1 MRRRPFLRASAGGV
15 LALTASAGIASSADP
30 VRADSF
36 EPLGRVAVDGAAEAV
51 VGDDGDTAYLAATD
65 GFATVD
71 IADPAEP
78 TVLAEERGLGDD
90 GRPMIE
96 VLDVAVDGDRLAVVG
111 PANVQSDD
119 VFHGF
124 VVYDVSDPAAPEPT
138 IDPYETGYH
147 IHNCFLE
154 GDHLFVV
161 ANSEDD
167 HALVIFDIADD
178 VAELGRWSLLER
190 EPEWAELHW
199 IARYNHDVYVQDEI
213 AYLAHWNPG
222 TYLIDVEDPTDPT
235 YVSHVRE
242 TDLDRQRE
250 RSDEDARLGLP
261 GNDHY
266 AAVDE
271 TGDLLAVGREA
282 WAVEGGEPDAPGGI
296 DLYDAS
302 DPAAP
307 ERRATIDPPRA
318 DDETHGAGRWT
329 TAHNFEL
336 RNDRLYSSWYRGG
349 VRIHDVSDPADPVE
363 VAAWS
368 DRKETAFWT
377 TRVAEPGETFV
388 ASSTGLLPNADLEG
402 ALYTFPVE
410 DDRGDAG
417 EDGADSIPGFTAVG
431 ALGAGALALEAVR
444 RRCTERS

>member
-1 MRRRPFLRASAGGV
+1 MHRRALLRAGASCP
-15 LALTASAGIASSADP
+15 LAIAATTTGTATDREDAFG
-30 VRADSF
+30 
-36 EPLGRVAVDGAAEAV
+36 PLGRVAVDGAAEAV

-71 IADPAEP
+71 ISDPAEP
-78 TVLAEERGLGDD
+78 RVLTEQRGLEAD
-90 GRPMIE
+90 GQRLIE

-111 PANVQSDD
+111 PANVQSED
-119 VFHGF
+119 VFHGI
-124 VVYDVSDPAAPEPT
+124 VVYDVSDPAAPERAT
-138 IDPYETGYH
+138 DPYETGYH
-147 IHNCFLE
+147 VHNCYLE
-154 GDHLFVV
+154 DDRLFVV
-161 ANSEDD
+161 ANAEDD

-178 VAELGRWSLLER
+178 VEELGRWSLLER

-199 IARYNHDVYVQDEI
+199 LARYAHDVSVRDGI

-235 YVSHVRE
+235 FVSHVRE
-242 TDLDRQRE
+242 TDPERQLE

-296 DLYDAS
+296 DLYGTS

-307 ERRATIDPPRA
+307 EQFGSIDPPRA
-318 DDETHGAGRWT
+318 DDETYGAGRWT

-336 RNDRLYSSWYRGG
+336 RDDRLYSSWYRGG
-349 VRIHDVSDPADPVE
+349 VRVHDVSDPADPVE
-363 VAAWS
+363 IAAWS
-368 DRKETAFWT
+368 DRDETAFWT
-377 TRVAEPGETFV
+377 ARVAKPGETFV
-388 ASSTGLLPNADLEG
+388 ASSTDLLPNADLEG
-402 ALYTFPVE
+402 ALYTFPI
-410 DDRGDAG
+410 DATDGDA
-417 EDGADSIPGFTAVG
+417 DDASSIPGFTAVG
-431 ALGAGALALEAVR
+431 ALGAGGVLTLEALR